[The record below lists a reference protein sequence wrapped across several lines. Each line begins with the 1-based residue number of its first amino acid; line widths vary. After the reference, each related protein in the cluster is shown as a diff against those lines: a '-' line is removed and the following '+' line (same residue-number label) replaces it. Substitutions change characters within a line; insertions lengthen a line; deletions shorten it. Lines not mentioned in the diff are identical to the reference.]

1 MDWSVDKARSILQ
14 AWQRKFGEELEQ
26 FMLETDFVGSQQYDV
41 HHFTTASLTDIM
53 RNFSKIN
60 FIRLTIGYL
69 LMLLHAGISLSRWRN
84 DEHCNRLERS
94 QSILGML
101 GVLLI
106 GLAVASGLGVCA
118 LIGLSFNAT
127 TTQIVP
133 LLASGL
139 SIDNMFLI

>member
-1 MDWSVDKARSILQ
+1 
-14 AWQRKFGEELEQ
+14 
-26 FMLETDFVGSQQYDV
+26 
-41 HHFTTASLTDIM
+41 
-53 RNFSKIN
+53 
-60 FIRLTIGYL
+60 
-69 LMLLHAGISLSRWRN
+69 MLLHAGLSLSRWRN
-84 DEHCNRLERS
+84 KHIRLERS

-139 SIDNMFLI
+139 SIDNMFLIAHLYTTDFMINFVPHQVSH